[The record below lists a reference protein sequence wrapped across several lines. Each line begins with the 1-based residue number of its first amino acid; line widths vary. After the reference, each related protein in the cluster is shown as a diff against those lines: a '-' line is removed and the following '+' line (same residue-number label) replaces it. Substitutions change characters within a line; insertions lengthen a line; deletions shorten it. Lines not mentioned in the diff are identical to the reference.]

1 MKTRAVT
8 SILAVLA
15 LTVFGAGS
23 ALAFAG
29 HQHGAGKPMQHD
41 MGKMDMEGMMAEPHH
56 VLAMAYM
63 QNLGAFTHALHHQ
76 AEAATPL
83 DASFARAAVDEIKRS
98 IDEMEKHHA
107 EHMKTMSV
115 EMRSHMEMM
124 MKDMDTHRAMIK
136 DAVGALDKDVHV
148 DQIDAKKVAADCG
161 IVIEHLDAMSKM
173 HRDKKPM

>member
-1 MKTRAVT
+1 M
-8 SILAVLA
+8 LALLA

-23 ALAFAG
+23 AMALAG
-29 HQHGAGKPMQHD
+29 QQHGADKPMQHGEG
-41 MGKMDMEGMMAEPHH
+41 MMDMTGMMAEPHH

-63 QNLGAFTHALHHQ
+63 QNLGAFTHALRHQ

-136 DAVGALDKDVHV
+136 DAVGALDKDVHA
-148 DQIDAKKVAADCG
+148 DQIDAIKVAADCSV
-161 IVIEHLDAMSKM
+161 VIEHLDAMSKM
-173 HRDKKPM
+173 HGEKKPMKM